1 MKACFVIGPARSG
14 TTLMISLLD
23 SHPELSVVPLEIK
36 FYAQYFER
44 LNANVS
50 YAKLNDFML
59 NQSKIRV
66 IKEHSTCTLDPLNTG
81 FVNFKNVDYQIVEK
95 EMQRNIMKYSNDFKL
110 SMIDKYIC
118 DFHVAYN
125 KALGLPKKK
134 GFAVKEGNHGLPYIN
149 EIKRDFKN
157 ARFVVMVRDPRDMY
171 SSLKSIARMI
181 RAGGKYPSFGDEISV
196 MEYLFSY
203 RNQGKRCYDYMNY
216 FNESNDDKC
225 FLFVRY
231 EDLVNNS
238 RSVMKDVASFI
249 GINFDEILLKPTTAG
264 NPWYGNASNK
274 NKFDSINNSRTI
286 KWRKEL
292 KKSEILLIEYFLINY
307 MKQWNYDVIF
317 PEVTLPLC
325 LKNIT
330 ISDIAGYK
338 GFVWKDYLRPFYRTI
353 KYLIRFVY
361 YSYQL
366 LRRAYRLKSKRK

>member
-1 MKACFVIGPARSG
+1 
-14 TTLMISLLD
+14 
-23 SHPELSVVPLEIK
+23 
-36 FYAQYFER
+36 
-44 LNANVS
+44 VS

-66 IKEHSTCTLDPLNTG
+66 LKEHSISTLDPLNTG
-81 FVNFKNVDYQIVEK
+81 FVNFKNVDYQIIEE
-95 EMQRNIMKYSNDFKL
+95 EMQRNIMKYSNNLGL
-110 SMIDKYIC
+110 SMVGKYLC
-118 DFHVAYN
+118 DFHVSYN
-125 KALGLPKKK
+125 MALGLPVKN

-149 EIKRDFKN
+149 KIKSDFKN

-238 RSVMKDVASFI
+238 RMVMKDVANFL
-249 GINFDEILLKPTTAG
+249 GINFDDILLKPTTAG
-264 NPWYGNASNK
+264 NLWHGNASNK
-274 NKFDSINNSRTI
+274 KRFDCIDNSRII
-286 KWRKEL
+286 KWKEEL
-292 KKSEILLIEYFLINY
+292 GKSEKLLIEYFLKNY
-307 MKQWNYDVIF
+307 MKQWNYDMIF
-317 PEVTLPLC
+317 PKATLQLC

-330 ISDIAGYK
+330 ISDIAGNK
-338 GFVWKDYLRPFYRTI
+338 GFKWRDYLRPFYRTV
-353 KYLIRFVY
+353 KYLVRFVY
-361 YSYQL
+361 YSYQI
-366 LRRAYRLKSKRK
+366 LRRMVKE

>member
-149 EIKRDFKN
+149 EIRSDFKN

-171 SSLKSIARMI
+171 SSFKRIARMI
-181 RAGGKYPSFGDEISV
+181 QAGEKYASFTDSISV

-203 RNQGKRCYDYMNY
+203 HNQGKRCYDYMNY

-264 NPWYGNASNK
+264 NPWYGNASNRK
-274 NKFDSINNSRTI
+274 KFDSINNSRTS

-292 KKSEILLIEYFLINY
+292 GKSEILLIEYFLANY
-307 MKQWNYDVIF
+307 MKQWKYDVIF
-317 PEVTLPLC
+317 PEVTLQLC

-330 ISDIAGYK
+330 ISDIAGNK
-338 GFVWKDYLRPFYRTI
+338 GFEWKDYLRPFYRTV
-353 KYLIRFVY
+353 KYLARFVY
-361 YSYQL
+361 YSYQI
-366 LRRAYRLKSKRK
+366 LRRMVKE